1 MDASIRASSLNSNI
15 AGAPAN
21 FTNVTP
27 FTALSQRPHRLRR
40 RHDDAQHLR
49 CAKRQRQ
56 TIFRLSLCQ
65 FGAIVGKT
73 TNGRQLKP
81 ANAWRVTD
89 EAWLRCQGLITVRQ
103 IQKPNVSA
111 TFPKCWS
118 HNQPERTKRLLL
130 CTVQA
135 DSSESILEVW
145 NNMKTHVAAG
155 DILGA
160 ITYFSFTSTD
170 DYRDMF
176 LGTGTSSTTATIN
189 QTGNITPVFIYDDT
203 AEYYFEEVV
212 DGKTITFPVEFLK
225 ESGAW
230 RILEF

>member
-1 MDASIRASSLNSNI
+1 
-15 AGAPAN
+15 
-21 FTNVTP
+21 
-27 FTALSQRPHRLRR
+27 
-40 RHDDAQHLR
+40 
-49 CAKRQRQ
+49 
-56 TIFRLSLCQ
+56 
-65 FGAIVGKT
+65 
-73 TNGRQLKP
+73 
-81 ANAWRVTD
+81 
-89 EAWLRCQGLITVRQ
+89 
-103 IQKPNVSA
+103 
-111 TFPKCWS
+111 
-118 HNQPERTKRLLL
+118 
-130 CTVQA
+130 
-135 DSSESILEVW
+135 
-145 NNMKTHVAAG
+145 MKTHVAAG